1 MKRDRMIATV
11 KLRMSQRERCLLE
24 RLATMERRNLSDMT
38 RVAIVEAAQKR
49 GLWPEEQREE
59 EGA

>member
-1 MKRDRMIATV
+1 MIATV